1 MTTFQTI
8 ASGSGGNAA
17 LLTAGDTRI
26 LLDMGISCRKLCAAL
41 ARAGTGPAELDAVFI
56 SHEHSDHIA
65 GLATYIKKYS
75 TPIFTTPGTARQLA
89 YRLAGVEEL
98 LRPVPMGETADV
110 GACEVTLLPT
120 SHDCRES
127 AAFRVDTPDGAVGL
141 LTDTGFIPERTGK
154 GLLGVEL
161 LVLESNHDV
170 ETLRSGPYPL
180 SLKRR
185 VLGEFGHLSNDEA
198 AAYAAACARA
208 GTQRIL
214 LAHLSRENNTPRMAL
229 NAVGRMLEAAGFQG
243 ELAVAERDT
252 PGRVFVLERVRC
264 GG

>member
-41 ARAGTGPAELDAVFI
+41 ARAGTRPAELDAVFI

-141 LTDTGFIPERTGK
+141 LTDTGFIPEIG
-154 GLLGVEL
+154 
-161 LVLESNHDV
+161 
-170 ETLRSGPYPL
+170 
-180 SLKRR
+180 
-185 VLGEFGHLSNDEA
+185 
-198 AAYAAACARA
+198 RA
-208 GTQRIL
+208 SCR
-214 LAHLSRENNTPRMAL
+214 
-229 NAVGRMLEAAGFQG
+229 
-243 ELAVAERDT
+243 
-252 PGRVFVLERVRC
+252 ERV
-264 GG
+264 